1 MNRIDRLRQYI
12 EIEYDN
18 RTKYTTN
25 DGSEE
30 LSLHNKTVYYELK
43 ELLNDLLNSGDI
55 DND

>member
-1 MNRIDRLRQYI
+1 VNRIDRLRQYI

-43 ELLNDLLNSGDI
+43 ELLNDLLNSGGI
-55 DND
+55 DNE